1 MKTAIISDI
10 HSNLDA
16 LSAVLERID
25 SLQSD
30 RIICLGDIVG
40 YGAEPNE
47 CVELIRRRSIPA
59 VLGNH
64 DQAVANNFPADDFN
78 DSARAAVLWNRERLA
93 KDNAEFLRGLPLTIE
108 ESDALFVHSSPD
120 YPEEFHYLIYH
131 SDTAGSFRSFIQPIC
146 FVGHTHRP
154 VIFTVNGGSSS
165 ISRNVRAIVNVG
177 SVGQPRDGDRRGC
190 FVLFD
195 SEQWTVEHI
204 RVEYDVQKAREKII
218 AAGLPKKL
226 GDRLLAGV

>member
-16 LSAVLERID
+16 LTAVLERIA
-25 SLQSD
+25 SLQPD
-30 RIICLGDIVG
+30 RILCLGDIVG

-64 DQAVANNFPADDFN
+64 DQAVANDFPVDNFN
-78 DSARAAVLWNRERLA
+78 DSARAAVLWNRERLT
-93 KDNAEFLRGLPLTIE
+93 KDNAEFLRGLPLRIE
-108 ESDALFVHSSPD
+108 EADVLFVHSSPD
-120 YPEEFHYLIYH
+120 HPEEFHYLIYP
-131 SDTAGSFRSFIQPIC
+131 SDTAESFRSFSQPIC

-154 VIFTVNGGSSS
+154 VIFTVTGTESV
-165 ISRNVRAIVNVG
+165 ITRNIRSIVNVG
-177 SVGQPRDGDRRGC
+177 SIGQPRDGDRRAC
-190 FVLFD
+190 FALFD
-195 SEQWTVEHI
+195 SVQWSVEHI

-226 GDRLLAGV
+226 GDRLLVGV